1 MSKLG
6 RPKKEDS
13 MCNRVT
19 VRLRDNEYASL
30 KNYSKLTNLSVNEIV
45 RKALKLLIE

>member
-13 MCNRVT
+13 LCNRVT
-19 VRLRDNEYASL
+19 IRLGDSEYASL

>member
-13 MCNRVT
+13 MNNRIT
-19 VRLRDNEYASL
+19 VRLGDNEYASL
-30 KNYSKLTNLSVNEIV
+30 KNYSKLTNLSFNEIV
-45 RKALKLLIE
+45 RKALKLLIG